1 MNNLEETI
9 KLTVESLGAS
19 LYDIVTVNEH
29 GRTIYRVLVT
39 KEGGISLDKCA
50 EISRMISPI
59 LDVDE
64 PLSGDYILEVSSP
77 GIERKLRTLDHFKAS
92 IGENVKVKDIA
103 NEVFKGELLSVSDDS
118 ITLKTEFGEEIV
130 SYDSIISGSTYFEW

>member
-19 LYDIVTVNEH
+19 LYDILTVNEH
-29 GRTIYRVLVT
+29 NRTIYRILVT
-39 KEGGISLDKCA
+39 QEGGISLDKCA
-50 EISRMISPI
+50 EISRMLSPI
-59 LDVDE
+59 LDVNE

-118 ITLKTEFGEEIV
+118 ITIKTEFGEEVV